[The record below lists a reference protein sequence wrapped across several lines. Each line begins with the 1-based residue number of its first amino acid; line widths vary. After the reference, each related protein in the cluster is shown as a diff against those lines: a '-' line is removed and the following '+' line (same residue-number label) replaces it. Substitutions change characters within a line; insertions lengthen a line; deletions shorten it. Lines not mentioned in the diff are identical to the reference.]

1 MPILTTDPHIWEFL
15 CKKKYKQYL
24 LIFDMGKV
32 TEDAIRAKLKKQ
44 IKEQFEDLEWIGI
57 DKACV
62 CNIDS
67 IQPFLA
73 KNFKYEGF
81 GEYDFSAEIGF
92 MVKERNN
99 EFGSHREFYR
109 IYPLCKMRIEESKLD
124 FDIAIISP
132 IYLQHTQY

>member
-1 MPILTTDPHIWEFL
+1 
-15 CKKKYKQYL
+15 
-24 LIFDMGKV
+24 MGKV

-81 GEYDFSAEIGF
+81 GAYDFSAEIGF
-92 MVKERNN
+92 MVKEINN

-109 IYPLCKMRIEESKLD
+109 VFPFSKMVIQECDKD
-124 FDIAIISP
+124 FNIKIISP
-132 IYLQHTQY
+132 ILLQKNY